1 MNNKTLDMWAEV
13 EYRDFLGPAEAEE
26 ETAHDIVASLEE
38 LPPPKAPEVTVEL
51 VEDEEPGQETGDK
64 RIDMDK
70 LRILLERKPEMARFL
85 AEALDKA
92 GISAN

>member
-1 MNNKTLDMWAEV
+1 M
-13 EYRDFLGPAEAEE
+13 
-26 ETAHDIVASLEE
+26 ASLEE
-38 LPPPKAPEVTVEL
+38 LPPPKAPEVSVEL

-92 GISAN
+92 GISTN